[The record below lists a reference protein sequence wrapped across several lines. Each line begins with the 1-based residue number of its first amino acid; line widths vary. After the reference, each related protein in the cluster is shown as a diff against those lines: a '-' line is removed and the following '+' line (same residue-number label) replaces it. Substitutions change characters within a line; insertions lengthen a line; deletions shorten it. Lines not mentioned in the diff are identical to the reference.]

1 MNLIQNIS
9 PKNNIKNISFMLLLV
24 LGACNNKKAPEVQT
38 VEKTPTEINLT
49 AAQLKNAG
57 IAIGKIE
64 QKQVSSTLKVNGK
77 IDVPPQNMVS
87 ISVPMGGYLKTTNL
101 LPGMRVTK
109 GQIIATI
116 EDQQYIQLQQD
127 LLIAKAQF
135 SSIENEYLRQL
146 ELNKNKAT
154 SDKVFEQTKSTYLT
168 QKITIK
174 SLSEKLK
181 LIGINPDHLNESTL
195 SKSVSIYS
203 PINGFTSKV
212 NANIGKY
219 INPSEV
225 LFELVD
231 PSDIHLNLNVYEKD
245 INKLFIGQKLIAYNN
260 VHPDIQHNCQIL
272 LISKDLN
279 QNGSTEV
286 HCHFDNYDKTLIPG
300 MYMNA
305 EIEIKNNIAN
315 VLPEAAVV
323 RFEGKQYIFEAIGER
338 QFNMIEIEIG
348 NLENGWIEI
357 ITDISPSKKIVT
369 EGAYNLLMTLKN
381 TADE

>member
-1 MNLIQNIS
+1 MNLIQNLIQHTAL
-9 PKNNIKNISFMLLLV
+9 KNTSIIFLLIM
-24 LGACNNKKAPEVQT
+24 GACNNKKAPETQT
-38 VEKTPTEINLT
+38 AETTPTEINLT
-49 AAQLKNAG
+49 AAQFKNAG
-57 IAIGKIE
+57 ITIGKVE

-87 ISVPMGGYLKTTNL
+87 ISVPMGGYLKATNL
-101 LPGMRVTK
+101 LPGMHVSK
-109 GQIIATI
+109 GEIIATI

-154 SDKVFEQTKSTYLT
+154 SDRVFEQTKATYLT

-174 SLSEKLK
+174 SLTEKLK
-181 LIGINPDHLNESTL
+181 LIGINPDYLNENTI

-231 PSDIHLNLNVYEKD
+231 PSDIHLNLNIYEKD

-260 VHPDIQHNCQIL
+260 VHNDIRHNCQIL

-279 QNGSTEV
+279 QNGSAEV

-305 EIEIKNNIAN
+305 EIAIKNNIAN

-323 RFEGKQYIFEAIGER
+323 RFEGKEYIFEAISDR
-338 QFNMIEIEIG
+338 QFQIIEIEVG

-381 TADE
+381 TAEE